1 MKLPNATVPASAQ
14 KVRRPRPV
22 GRLRWWIV
30 STLLCSTTINYISRQ
45 TFSVLSPVITANFHL
60 NHMELARILGAFQ
73 ISYALAWLAGGIFLD
88 AVGTRLGLAL
98 AVVFWSVVNILT
110 AFANSALGFVILRFG
125 LGIGEGINWPGASK
139 TVAEWFPDEE
149 RSVAV
154 AIFDS
159 GSSVGATIAI
169 LLIPWIAVIF
179 GWRWSFV
186 FSGLLGFAWLALWLR
201 VYHPLDRHPSV
212 TAEEARFIRSGQRA
226 AQESGG
232 QLSERWKCLARDRNV
247 WGIVLGR
254 ALTDPIWWFY
264 VFWLPQY
271 LSDARGFSLKRI
283 ALFAW
288 MPFVA
293 ADIGNFTGGIV
304 SSHCIRR
311 GVPLITA
318 RRWVCAAS
326 CLPMLLGIPVARVQ
340 SPYVALVLISVA
352 LWGFASWS
360 TMGLTLPSDLFPQD
374 VVATVTGLS
383 GLAAGLAGA
392 GLTFLVGFLVDR
404 FSYSPAFLIAGLLP
418 LLATFFIFVLIRVPA
433 ASPDPP
439 SCIQPAP

>member
-1 MKLPNATVPASAQ
+1 MKLSNVTISEDLQ
-14 KVRRPRPV
+14 KGKLPRPA
-22 GRLRWWIV
+22 GRLRWWIAG
-30 STLLCSTTINYISRQ
+30 TLLCSTTINYISRQ
-45 TFSVLSPVITANFHL
+45 TFSVLSPVITAHFHL
-60 NHMELARILGAFQ
+60 NHVELARILGAFQ
-73 ISYALAWLAGGIFLD
+73 VAYALAWLAGGIFLD

-98 AVVFWSVVNILT
+98 AVVFWSAVNIVT
-110 AFANSALGFVILRFG
+110 SFANSAAAFVILRFA

-139 TVAEWFPDEE
+139 AVAEWFPDEE

-169 LLIPWIAVIF
+169 LFIPWIGLIF

-186 FSGLLGFAWLALWLR
+186 FSGLLGFAWLFLWLR
-201 VYHPLDRHPSV
+201 VYHPLDRHPAV

-226 AQESGG
+226 AQKVGG
-232 QLSERWKCLARDRNV
+232 PVSERWKNLAKDRNV

-271 LSDARGFSLKRI
+271 LSDARGFSLRKI

-293 ADIGNFTGGIV
+293 ADLGNFTGGLV
-304 SSHCIRR
+304 SGFCIRH
-311 GVPLITA
+311 GVPLIRA
-318 RRWVCAAS
+318 RRWVCVAS

-404 FSYSPAFLIAGLLP
+404 FSYAPAFLLAGLLP
-418 LLATFFIFVLIRVPA
+418 LFATVFLFVLIRVPQG
-433 ASPDPP
+433 SPDTGGG
-439 SCIQPAP
+439 A